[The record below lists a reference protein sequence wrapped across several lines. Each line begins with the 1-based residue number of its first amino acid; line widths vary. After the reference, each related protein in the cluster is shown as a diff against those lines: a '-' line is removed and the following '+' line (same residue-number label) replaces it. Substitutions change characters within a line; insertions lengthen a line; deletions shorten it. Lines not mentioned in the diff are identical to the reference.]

1 MMAQKKQTEA
11 VQEQAQAQAQ
21 TQTVTIDGKEYP
33 LDQLSESARQQV
45 VNLRVTDQE
54 IQQLQQR
61 LAIAQ
66 TARTAY
72 SNELKAELDKL
83 EAATS

>member
-1 MMAQKKQTEA
+1 MADQK
-11 VQEQAQAQAQ
+11 
-21 TQTVTIDGKEYP
+21 VTIDGTEYE
-33 LDQLSESARQQV
+33 LDKLSEQARNQV

-54 IQQLQQR
+54 ITRLNQR

-72 SNELKAELDKL
+72 ANALKQELDDA
-83 EAATS
+83 EATAH

>member
-1 MMAQKKQTEA
+1 MAQEK
-11 VQEQAQAQAQ
+11 AQ
-21 TQTVTIDGKEYP
+21 VITIDDQEYNVS
-33 LDQLSESARQQV
+33 DLSESARSQV

-54 IQQLQQR
+54 IQRLNHQ

-72 SNELKAELDKL
+72 ANALKAELPEKK
-83 EAATS
+83 TH

>member
-1 MMAQKKQTEA
+1 MAEA
-11 VQEQAQAQAQ
+11 ADN
-21 TQTVTIDGKEYP
+21 QTVTIDGEEYKVN
-33 LDQLSESARQQV
+33 DLSENARSQV

-54 IQQLQQR
+54 IAQLRQR

-72 SNELKAELDKL
+72 ANALKAELPKK
-83 EAATS
+83 EH

>member
-1 MMAQKKQTEA
+1 MAQKQQAEA
-11 VQEQAQAQAQ
+11 VQEQA
-21 TQTVTIDGKEYP
+21 QTVTIDGKEYP
-33 LDQLSESARQQV
+33 LDQLSESARNQV

>member
-1 MMAQKKQTEA
+1 MAEETSN
-11 VQEQAQAQAQ
+11 
-21 TQTVTIDGKEYP
+21 QTVTIDGQEYK
-33 LDQLSESARQQV
+33 LNELSENARSQL

-54 IQQLQQR
+54 ITQLRQR

-72 SNELKAELDKL
+72 ANALKTELPKQEH
-83 EAATS
+83 

>member
-1 MMAQKKQTEA
+1 MAEA
-11 VQEQAQAQAQ
+11 AEN
-21 TQTVTIDGKEYP
+21 QTVTIDGEEYKVN
-33 LDQLSESARQQV
+33 DLSENARNQL

-54 IQQLQQR
+54 ITQLRQR

-72 SNELKAELDKL
+72 ANALKTELPKQEH
-83 EAATS
+83 

>member
-1 MMAQKKQTEA
+1 MAQEKA
-11 VQEQAQAQAQ
+11 
-21 TQTVTIDGKEYP
+21 QTVTIDGQEYNMA
-33 LDQLSESARQQV
+33 DLSENARAQL

-54 IQQLQQR
+54 IQRLNQQ

-72 SNELKAELDKL
+72 ANALKAELPEKQ
-83 EAATS
+83 TH

>member
-1 MMAQKKQTEA
+1 MTK
-11 VQEQAQAQAQ
+11 EQA
-21 TQTVTIDGKEYP
+21 QTVTIDNREYN
-33 LDQLSESARQQV
+33 LDELSENARNQL

-54 IQQLQQR
+54 LQRLNQQ

-72 SNELKAELDKL
+72 ANALKDELPKKK
-83 EAATS
+83 TH